1 MSDEQFENDV
11 EAFVI
16 MSQALIAK
24 LEDEVK
30 ELTEANQHLKDTVKR
45 LSHVDTG
52 TAAS

>member
-1 MSDEQFENDV
+1 MANEQFENDV

-16 MSQALIAK
+16 MSQSIIAK
-24 LEDEVK
+24 LEDDIK
-30 ELTEANQHLKDTVKR
+30 ELEEANQHLKDTVKR